1 MASKKL
7 AAKSADICHRC
18 LQPVQRRAARC
29 PHCGSR
35 LPHAWYMTLIPLGI
49 LGLLALVFV
58 AALVIKSIRN
68 EDIENAPPQAQTQE
82 EPPLGAPP
90 TLDR

>member
-1 MASKKL
+1 
-7 AAKSADICHRC
+7 
-18 LQPVQRRAARC
+18 
-29 PHCGSR
+29 
-35 LPHAWYMTLIPLGI
+35 MTLIPLGI